1 MKGFLYPKNGFSRR
15 WRRRGRDD
23 PDFIK
28 LGVSKRRSISSKE
41 RKRLNELRSETEPG
55 MTKRFEIL
63 DHTADIGIIVHGE
76 NLKALFEN
84 AGEAFFHLITD
95 LRKVRRRTE
104 RRINLGGES
113 LDRLMVDWLSEL
125 LYLHDVENL
134 LFKGFNV
141 ESVGEDGLRAIVKG
155 EPFQEGV
162 HVIKTEVKAVT
173 YHQIEVRQENGR
185 WRAQVIF
192 DL

>member
-1 MKGFLYPKNGFSRR
+1 ML
-15 WRRRGRDD
+15 
-23 PDFIK
+23 
-28 LGVSKRRSISSKE
+28 KE
-41 RKRLNELRSETEPG
+41 RKKRSKLKSETG
-55 MTKRFEIL
+55 RGVTRRFEVF
-63 DHTADIGIIVHGE
+63 DHTADIGLIVYGE

-84 AGEAFFHLITD
+84 AGEAFFRIITD
-95 LRKVRRRTE
+95 VRKVRYRVE
-104 RRINLGGES
+104 KRIDIGGES

-134 LFKGFNV
+134 LFRGFKV
-141 ESVGEDGLRAIVKG
+141 ESAGEDGLRAVAKG

-173 YHQIEVRQENGR
+173 YHRIEVRQEKEC
-185 WRAQVIF
+185 WRAQIVL

>member
-1 MKGFLYPKNGFSRR
+1 M
-15 WRRRGRDD
+15 
-23 PDFIK
+23 
-28 LGVSKRRSISSKE
+28 
-41 RKRLNELRSETEPG
+41 
-55 MTKRFEIL
+55 KRFEIL
-63 DHTADIGIIVHGE
+63 DHTADIGIIVHGK

-104 RRINLGGES
+104 RQIDIGGES

-134 LFKGFNV
+134 LFKGFKV
-141 ESVGEDGLRAIVKG
+141 ESVGEDGLRAVVKG

-162 HVIKTEVKAVT
+162 HVIKTGVKAVT

>member
-1 MKGFLYPKNGFSRR
+1 MR
-15 WRRRGRDD
+15 
-23 PDFIK
+23 
-28 LGVSKRRSISSKE
+28 
-41 RKRLNELRSETEPG
+41 
-55 MTKRFEIL
+55 RFEIL
-63 DHTADIGIIVHGE
+63 DHTADIGIIVYGE
-76 NLKALFEN
+76 NLKGLFEN
-84 AGEAFFHLITD
+84 AGKAFFHLITD
-95 LRKVRRRTE
+95 LRKVKGRVE
-104 RRINLGGES
+104 RRVNIGAES

-141 ESVGEDGLRAIVKG
+141 DSVGEDGLKAAVKG

-173 YHQIEVRQENGR
+173 YHQIEVRQENRG
-185 WRAQVIF
+185 WRAQVIL

>member
-1 MKGFLYPKNGFSRR
+1 M
-15 WRRRGRDD
+15 
-23 PDFIK
+23 
-28 LGVSKRRSISSKE
+28 
-41 RKRLNELRSETEPG
+41 
-55 MTKRFEIL
+55 KRFEIL

-95 LRKVRRRTE
+95 LRKVKRRVE
-104 RRINLGGES
+104 RRVNIEGES

-134 LFKGFNV
+134 LFKGFKV
-141 ESVGEDGLRAIVKG
+141 DSVGEDGLKATVKG

-173 YHQIEVRQENGR
+173 YHQIEVRRETEG
-185 WRAQVIF
+185 WRAQVIL

>member
-1 MKGFLYPKNGFSRR
+1 M
-15 WRRRGRDD
+15 
-23 PDFIK
+23 
-28 LGVSKRRSISSKE
+28 V
-41 RKRLNELRSETEPG
+41 
-55 MTKRFEIL
+55 KRFEIL

-84 AGEAFFHLITD
+84 AGKGFFHLITD
-95 LRKVRRRTE
+95 LRKVKRRIE
-104 RRINLGGES
+104 RRVNLAGES

-134 LFKGFNV
+134 LFKEFKV
-141 ESVGEDGLRAIVKG
+141 ESVGGDGLKATVKG
-155 EPFQEGV
+155 EPFQDGV

-173 YHQIEVRQENGR
+173 YHQIEVRQETGG
-185 WRAQVIF
+185 WRAQVIL

>member
-1 MKGFLYPKNGFSRR
+1 M
-15 WRRRGRDD
+15 
-23 PDFIK
+23 
-28 LGVSKRRSISSKE
+28 
-41 RKRLNELRSETEPG
+41 
-55 MTKRFEIL
+55 MKRFEIL

-95 LRKVRRRTE
+95 LRKVKRRIE
-104 RRINLGGES
+104 RRVNIGGES

-134 LFKGFNV
+134 LFKGFKV
-141 ESVGEDGLRAIVKG
+141 DSVGEDGLKAMVKG

-162 HVIKTEVKAVT
+162 HVIKTGVKAVT
-173 YHQIEVRQENGR
+173 YHQIEVRQKNGL
-185 WRAQVIF
+185 WRAQVIL

>member
-1 MKGFLYPKNGFSRR
+1 MKRYE
-15 WRRRGRDD
+15 
-23 PDFIK
+23 
-28 LGVSKRRSISSKE
+28 V
-41 RKRLNELRSETEPG
+41 
-55 MTKRFEIL
+55 L
-63 DHTADIGIIVHGE
+63 DHTADIGLIVYGG

-104 RRINLGGES
+104 RRINIGGES
-113 LDRLMVDWLSEL
+113 LERLMVDWLGEL

-134 LFKGFNV
+134 LFKGFKV
-141 ESVGEDGLRAIVKG
+141 ESVGEDGLQAVAKG

-173 YHQIEVRQENGR
+173 YHRIEVREEKGR
-185 WRAQVIF
+185 WRAQIIL